1 MELIL
6 IIGKTY
12 WTFIKGPI
20 YTKAYQKL
28 KSYFYCCIY
37 KKKIERK
44 NWDFSFQELRWQAGS
59 VWFFFFFFSVAFNL
73 Q

>member
-37 KKKIERK
+37 KKKLKEKIETLVSK
-44 NWDFSFQELRWQAGS
+44 NWDGKLGVSD
-59 VWFFFFFFSVAFNL
+59 FFFFFPVAFNL